1 MKIWIAAF
9 ALAAALAA
17 PSSLLA
23 CSCAGPMTEQESF
36 DRADAV
42 FTGRV
47 VRVRTV
53 RDTTGWERRAV
64 TFAVGR
70 WEKGGERHTVVVR
83 TGMGGGDC
91 GFEFRKR
98 RTYRVFA
105 GRGPDGGLGTGICSG
120 TRQISEEPRSSSAAR
135 NDREGVACARETGSA
150 DGARGGLGVRWAFV
164 WMGMMISFVR
174 GWV

>member
-1 MKIWIAAF
+1 MKIWIVGI
-9 ALAAALAA
+9 ALAVMVAA
-17 PSSLLA
+17 PARLLA
-23 CSCAGPMTEQESF
+23 CSCAGLMTEEEAF

-53 RDTTGWERRAV
+53 RDTTGWARRAV

-70 WEKGGERHTVVVR
+70 WEKGGEGGTVVVR

-91 GFEFRKR
+91 GFEFHKR

-105 GRGPDGGLGTGICSG
+105 GRRVDGELGTGICSG
-120 TRQISEEPRSSSAAR
+120 TMHLPDEPQPSAR
-135 NDREGVACARETGSA
+135 NDREDVACAREKGSA
-150 DGARGGLGVRWAFV
+150 DSAGGGIGVRSALV
-164 WMGMMISFVR
+164 WLGMMISFVR
-174 GWV
+174 GWG